1 MNSKRFELNLKML
14 GLFLQNSDQMSPLKE
29 NSSLR
34 QYFKKK
40 KKDKNQVRVCG
51 ACNLFTKSGKSTFL
65 RFLKHPGKVLAN
77 ISYLVRSWV

>member
-40 KKDKNQVRVCG
+40 KK
-51 ACNLFTKSGKSTFL
+51 TKIKYVFVEHAIYSPS
-65 RFLKHPGKVLAN
+65 LAN
-77 ISYLVRSWV
+77 LHF